1 MGTRGNKKAKKEED
15 YTEKLE
21 KEIRELKSINRS
33 LMKQLKKL
41 SKGIN
46 REEFEEALEEKVI
59 TRGKKKEES
68 DRGEPR
74 CPECSRAGEFREIT
88 IAGRR
93 FERCE
98 HCGYKSR
105 RLK

>member
-1 MGTRGNKKAKKEED
+1 MGQLTRKKAKRQDDEV
-15 YTEKLE
+15 TRLE

-41 SKGIN
+41 SKGIHKG
-46 REEFEEALEEKVI
+46 EYEEALEEVH
-59 TRGKKKEES
+59 TRGKKKEE
-68 DRGEPR
+68 RRER
-74 CPECSRAGEFREIT
+74 ECPECARTGQLREIE

-98 HCGYKSR
+98 HCGYKSGR
-105 RLK
+105 IK